1 MGGGGREGWSKNFV
15 VLKLQPAFE
24 KKQKTKK
31 TKTKTKKKQKKNSS
45 FSSNLC
51 GITGVVW
58 NP

>member
-1 MGGGGREGWSKNFV
+1 MLEEHIA
-15 VLKLQPAFE
+15 LK
-24 KKQKTKK
+24 KK
-31 TKTKTKKKQKKNSS
+31 TKQKNSS